1 MSIRYR
7 NPETVKLEISQGDWL
22 LVKKYLTAGEHRR
35 RMTAMLNPD
44 RNQIEPV
51 NVGMSAVVAFL
62 LDWSIDGLDG
72 KRMVI
77 ADKSDVEKVAILD
90 NLPSDVFTEIIAAVE
105 AHEDRINAERD
116 AAKNNQDGVTQSSPI
131 SPSVSSSGGVTPT
144 LTTSTLMSI
153 AS

>member
-1 MSIRYR
+1 VSIRYR

-116 AAKNNQDGVTQSSPI
+116 AAKNSPDGVKQSSPI
-131 SPSVSSSGGVTPT
+131 SPSANSSGGVTPT